1 MDRITPHRAL
11 IFTMVIASA
20 IDAEMT
26 DPELVRIGQ
35 LVERMPAFD
44 EYDPDDLVADAEA
57 CAELLAGE
65 DGIETVMRNLREAL
79 PSGLHETAYAFACEI
94 VAADRHANQEE
105 LRFLEVLA
113 DELKLDPLAVAA
125 IRRGVRARHMK
136 L

>member
-26 DPELVRIGQ
+26 DSELVRIGQ

-125 IRRGVRARHMK
+125 IQRGVRARHMK
-136 L
+136 M

>member
-1 MDRITPHRAL
+1 MGRITPHRAL

-26 DPELVRIGQ
+26 DSELVRIGQ

-65 DGIETVMRNLREAL
+65 DGIETVMRSLREAL

-125 IRRGVRARHMK
+125 IQRGVRARHMK

>member
-1 MDRITPHRAL
+1 MGRITPHRAL

-26 DPELVRIGQ
+26 DSELVRIGQ

-65 DGIETVMRNLREAL
+65 DGIETVMHSLREAL

-125 IRRGVRARHMK
+125 IQRGVRARHMK

>member
-1 MDRITPHRAL
+1 MGRITPHRAL

-26 DPELVRIGQ
+26 DSELVRIGQ

-65 DGIETVMRNLREAL
+65 DGIETVMRGLREAL

-125 IRRGVRARHMK
+125 IQRGVRARHMK

>member
-26 DPELVRIGQ
+26 DSELVRIGQ

-44 EYDPDDLVADAEA
+44 EYDPDDFVADAEA
-57 CAELLAGE
+57 CAELLAGDDE
-65 DGIETVMRNLREAL
+65 IDEIMRNIRKAL
-79 PSGLHETAYAFACEI
+79 PAGLHETAYAFACEV

-105 LRFLEVLA
+105 LQFLEVLA

-125 IRRGVRARHMK
+125 IQRGVRARHMK

>member
-26 DPELVRIGQ
+26 DSELVRIGQ

-44 EYDPDDLVADAEA
+44 EYDPDDLVADSEA
-57 CAELLAGE
+57 CAELLAGD
-65 DGIETVMRNLREAL
+65 DGIDAVMRNIREAL
-79 PSGLHETAYAFACEI
+79 PPGLHETAYAFACEI

-125 IRRGVRARHMK
+125 IQRGVRARHMK